1 MKGMKGLIIGL
12 GRAGCG
18 MAIALKRVGA
28 DVSVVDEKS
37 ADNRK
42 ILSAMD
48 EMAKIGV
55 SATTCWTGDVD
66 WNDLDFIAPSPGVP
80 MHHPVLQEAVSRNI
94 PIYSEPEIAYRIAHS
109 PIIAI
114 TGTNGK
120 STVTALTYFLIK
132 NCGKEAILCGNIAGS
147 GLPEMTI
154 CEAAVQANPGT
165 ALVAEVS
172 SFQLEWVSQF
182 KPKGATITSISEDHL
197 DRYQSI
203 ETYAE
208 MKRKI
213 FMNMDE
219 NCFAVVNKFAA
230 NTSKGIPE
238 SVKIFFI
245 NSENADA
252 VILEDNL
259 SFRNVNEKI
268 NVNQLWSP
276 TNFNLQNTAT
286 ACLLAHGYG
295 VPIESLVEKVIKFP
309 GLANRMERIASS
321 TGIEFINNSMCTNP
335 SALSASLSSFKKP
348 VLLLAGGI
356 NKITNWEEVS
366 KVSKSI
372 IKKAF
377 VFGKDRDWLARF
389 FCENEVDVEQFAS
402 LSEAFQN
409 ALSSAQKSDTI
420 LLSPGCAS
428 FDQFE
433 NFIERGNEFRKLV
446 HEVIEDV

>member
-1 MKGMKGLIIGL
+1 MEGMKGLIIGL

-48 EMAKIGV
+48 EMATIGV
-55 SATTCWTGDVD
+55 PVTTCWTGDVN
-66 WNDLDFIAPSPGVP
+66 WKELDFIAVSPGVP
-80 MHHPVLQEAVSRNI
+80 MHHPVLQEAVLRNT
-94 PIYSEPEIAYRIAHS
+94 PIYSEPEIAYRITNS

-120 STVTALTYFLIK
+120 STVTALTYFLLK
-132 NCGKEAILCGNIAGS
+132 NCGKESILCGNIAGS
-147 GLPEMTI
+147 GFPEVTV
-154 CEAAVQANPGT
+154 CEASVQANPDT
-165 ALVAEVS
+165 VLIAEIS
-172 SFQLEWVSQF
+172 SFQLEWISQF
-182 KPKGATITSISEDHL
+182 KPKGAAITSIFEDHL
-197 DRYQSI
+197 DRYQNI
-203 ETYAE
+203 ETYIA

-219 NCFAVVNKFAA
+219 KCFAVVNKLAA

-238 SVKIFFI
+238 PVTTFFI

-252 VILEDNL
+252 VIKEDVL
-259 SFRNVNEKI
+259 SFRNINKKI
-268 NVNQLWSP
+268 NISELWSP
-276 TNFNLQNTAT
+276 TKFNLQNTAT
-286 ACLLAHGYG
+286 ACLLAHGCG
-295 VPIESLVEKVIKFP
+295 IPLENLIEKVIGFP
-309 GLANRMERIASS
+309 GLANRMERIDSS
-321 TGIEFINNSMCTNP
+321 IGIEFINNSMCTNP

-356 NKITNWEEVS
+356 NKIKNWEEVS

-372 IKKAF
+372 KKAF
-377 VFGKDRDWLARF
+377 VFGKDRAWLKRF
-389 FCENEVDVEQFAS
+389 FYENKVDVEQFAS

-409 ALSSAQKSDTI
+409 ALSSAQKGDTI

-433 NFIERGNEFRKLV
+433 SFVERGNEFRKMV
-446 HEVIEDV
+446 QEVIEYV

>member
-48 EMAKIGV
+48 EMATIGV
-55 SATTCWTGDVD
+55 SVTTCWTGDVD
-66 WNDLDFIAPSPGVP
+66 WNDIDFIAPSPGVP
-80 MHHPVLQEAVSRNI
+80 MHHPVLKEAVSRNI
-94 PIYSEPEIAYRIAHS
+94 PIYSEPEIAYRITNS

-132 NCGKEAILCGNIAGS
+132 SCGKKSILCGNIAGS
-147 GLPEMTI
+147 GFPEVTI
-154 CEAAVQANPGT
+154 CEAAVQANPD
-165 ALVAEVS
+165 AVLVAEVS
-172 SFQLEWVSQF
+172 SFQLEWVSHF

-197 DRYQSI
+197 DRYQNI
-203 ETYAE
+203 ETYIE

-213 FMNMDE
+213 FMNMNEED
-219 NCFAVVNKFAA
+219 FAVVNKLSA
-230 NTSKGIPE
+230 NTNEGIPE
-238 SVKIFFI
+238 SVETFFI

-252 VILEDNL
+252 VIKEDSL
-259 SFRNVNEKI
+259 SFGNINKKI
-268 NVNQLWSP
+268 NINELWSP
-276 TNFNLQNTAT
+276 TKFNLQNTAT

-295 VPIESLVEKVIKFP
+295 IPIEKLIENVIEFP
-309 GLANRMERIASS
+309 GLANRMERIESS

-356 NKITNWEEVS
+356 NKIRNWEEVS
-366 KVSKSI
+366 KVSKS

-377 VFGKDRDWLARF
+377 VFGKDRDWLERF
-389 FCENEVDVEQFAS
+389 FYENKVDVEQFGS

-409 ALSSAQKSDTI
+409 AFSSAQKSDTI

-433 NFIERGNEFRKLV
+433 SFIERGNEFRKLV
-446 HEVIEDV
+446 QEVIEYV

>member
-18 MAIALKRVGA
+18 MAIGLKRVGA

-48 EMAKIGV
+48 EMATIGV
-55 SATTCWTGDVD
+55 SVTTCWTGDVD
-66 WNDLDFIAPSPGVP
+66 WDDIDFIAPSPGVP
-80 MHHPVLQEAVSRNI
+80 MHHPALQEAVLRNI
-94 PIYSEPEIAYRIAHS
+94 PIYSEPEIAYRITDS

-132 NCGKEAILCGNIAGS
+132 NCGKESILCGNIAGS
-147 GLPEMTI
+147 GFPEVTI
-154 CEAAVQANPGT
+154 CEAAVQANPD
-165 ALVAEVS
+165 AVLVAEVS
-172 SFQLEWVSQF
+172 SFQLEWVSHF

-197 DRYQSI
+197 DRYQNI
-203 ETYAE
+203 ETYIE
-208 MKRKI
+208 MKRKT
-213 FMNMDE
+213 FMNMNEED
-219 NCFAVVNKFAA
+219 FAVVNKLSA
-230 NTSKGIPE
+230 NTNEGIPE
-238 SVKIFFI
+238 SVKAFFI
-245 NSENADA
+245 DSKNADA
-252 VILEDNL
+252 VIEEDSL
-259 SFRNVNEKI
+259 SFGNINKKI
-268 NVNQLWSP
+268 NINELWSP
-276 TNFNLQNTAT
+276 TKFNLQNTAT
-286 ACLLAHGYG
+286 ACLLAHGCG
-295 VPIESLVEKVIKFP
+295 IPIENLIEKVIEFP
-309 GLANRMERIASS
+309 GLSNRMERIESS

-356 NKITNWEEVS
+356 NKIRNWEEVS
-366 KVSKSI
+366 KVSKS

-377 VFGKDRDWLARF
+377 VFGKDRDWLERF
-389 FCENEVDVEQFAS
+389 FYENKVDVEQFGS

-409 ALSSAQKSDTI
+409 AFSSAQKSDTI

-433 NFIERGNEFRKLV
+433 SFIERGNEFRKLV
-446 HEVIEDV
+446 QEVIEYV